1 MKKFTVLFVS
11 FSLLL
16 LCAAPLCAR
25 NMFVVE
31 VKDGNTI
38 TVSTWPNSGRVDA
51 TVRLF
56 GISAPSLN
64 KPFGMEAKK
73 FLQEQMPVGKRVE
86 IDTVSKDGGDA
97 ESALVQL
104 SGHSVNYLLI
114 TKGLAWV
121 DRQKCKAAYCRRW
134 YIEEHRAVQAKLG
147 VWSIDTGTQP
157 WQWGN

>member
-1 MKKFTVLFVS
+1 MNLRIIIFV
-11 FSLLL
+11 FF
-16 LCAAPLCAR
+16 CALPMVSTPSQAR

-38 TVSTWPNSGRVDA
+38 TVSEWPNSGVVAA

-56 GISAPSLN
+56 GVSSPSLSQ
-64 KPFGMEAKK
+64 PFGPEARA
-73 FLQEQMPVGKRVE
+73 FLQERMPVGKRIE
-86 IDTVSKDGGDA
+86 IDTVAREGGDT

-104 SGHSVNYLLI
+104 GGHSVNYLLI

-121 DRQKCKAAYCRRW
+121 NRQKCTAPYCRRW

-147 VWSIDTGTQP
+147 VWSIGVDTQP
-157 WQWGN
+157 WQWGH